1 MANNIG
7 WGQGA
12 VNNAIGWGQ
21 GAVNNIIGWG
31 SIYYSSFSGETDIIG
46 SPIPLIIT
54 NFKTR
59 VLADL
64 GTFEAE
70 TCLNTTLTNLNNI

>member
-21 GAVNNIIGWG
+21 GAINNIIGWG
-31 SIYYSSFSGETDIIG
+31 SIYLLSWSGESDIIG
-46 SPIPLIIT
+46 SPVPSLIV
-54 NFKTR
+54 NFKNIVAT
-59 VLADL
+59 DL

-70 TCLNTTLTNLNNI
+70 SCMNTILTDLNNI

>member
-1 MANNIG
+1 MANSIG

-12 VNNAIGWGQ
+12 VNNTIGWGQ
-21 GAVNNIIGWG
+21 GAINNLIGWG
-31 SIYYSSFSGETDIIG
+31 LIYLKSFSGETDIIG
-46 SPIPLIIT
+46 SPVPTLII

-70 TCLNTTLTNLNNI
+70 SCLNTTLTNLNI

>member
-21 GAVNNIIGWG
+21 GAINNLIGWG
-31 SIYYSSFSGETDIIG
+31 SVYFKSYSGETDIIG
-46 SPIPLIIT
+46 SPVPSLIT

-59 VLADL
+59 ILADL

-70 TCLNTTLTNLNNI
+70 SCLNTTLTNLNNI

>member
-21 GAVNNIIGWG
+21 GAINNLIGWG
-31 SIYYSSFSGETDIIG
+31 SIYLKSYSGETDIIG
-46 SPIPLIIT
+46 SPVPSLIV
-54 NFKTR
+54 NFKSI
-59 VLADL
+59 VSIDA
-64 GTFEAE
+64 GVFEAE
-70 TCLNTTLTNLNNI
+70 SCLNATLTNLNSI

>member
-21 GAVNNIIGWG
+21 GAINNLIGWG
-31 SIYYSSFSGETDIIG
+31 SIYLLSYYAETDIVG
-46 SPIPLIIT
+46 SPVPSLIV
-54 NFKTR
+54 NFKSR
-59 VLADL
+59 VSTDS
-64 GTFEAE
+64 GVFEAE
-70 TCLNTTLTNLNNI
+70 SCLNTTLTNLNSI

>member
-31 SIYYSSFSGETDIIG
+31 SIYYATFSGETDIIG
-46 SPIPLIIT
+46 SPVPLIIT

-64 GTFEAE
+64 GDFEAE
-70 TCLNTTLTNLNNI
+70 VCLNTTLTNLNNI